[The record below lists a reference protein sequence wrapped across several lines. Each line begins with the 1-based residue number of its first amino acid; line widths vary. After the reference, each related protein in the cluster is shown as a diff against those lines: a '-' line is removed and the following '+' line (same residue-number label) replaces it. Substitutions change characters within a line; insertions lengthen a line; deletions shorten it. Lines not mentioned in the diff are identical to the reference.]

1 MKSRPLLTIA
11 FAVAAFGFVHGSFA
25 ATTNTSLSNDPV
37 KLDIRTMN
45 ATEIEV
51 ALSQLTP
58 ASTPRAEVE
67 AILKDCLTH
76 EHDTRY
82 DDHVT
87 SLPQGRNYLTK
98 QFSQP
103 LAVKLI
109 AIKVGSYRS
118 IFSSTVVLA
127 YYFFDKDDHL
137 LPVRVE
143 KQNDAL

>member
-1 MKSRPLLTIA
+1 MKSRPLRTLA

-25 ATTNTSLSNDPV
+25 ATTITGSSSEPV

-58 ASTPRAEVE
+58 AGTPLAEVE
-67 AILKDCLTH
+67 AILKDRLTH

-87 SLPQGRNYLTK
+87 SLPHGGNYLTK

-109 AIKVGSYRS
+109 AVKVGSYRS
-118 IFSSTVVLA
+118 IFSSTAVLA
-127 YYFFDKDDHL
+127 YFFFDKDDHL
-137 LPVRVE
+137 LPVRAE